1 MKRSLLLPVSLI
13 GLLALGALPLAG
25 QDVHSHYEGLL
36 ERGTYALESG
46 EPAEAARLLRFA
58 CFGMLEQPPV
68 LADCL
73 TRLAVAQ
80 AAAGD
85 DEGFSDTF
93 RRLAEIEESFGA
105 YTDAPIAAGMRSAFE
120 TEAAARVP
128 ARILSSTPTFARLVP
143 AAEGDEVAAAPV
155 RPLAPEAGSGAQ
167 PESPSTGGQLD
178 AEERARLD
186 RARALLAAATDR
198 GQLEEPA
205 RIARE
210 VADANPASRQA
221 QHLAAVI
228 AYRAARWEEAVR
240 YFRQGGDPGDNAPET
255 LFYYAVSLYEVGERR
270 EAAEVL
276 RRSLPRLEPTPFVRS
291 YETKILGSEATADAA
306 LPGGEVR

>member
-1 MKRSLLLPVSLI
+1 MTRSLVLLSSLI
-13 GLLALGALPLAG
+13 ALLAAGAAPLSG
-25 QDVHSHYEGLL
+25 QGVHSHYEGLL

-85 DEGFSDTF
+85 GEGFSDTF
-93 RRLAEIEESFGA
+93 RRVAEVEESFGA
-105 YTDAPIAAGMRSAFE
+105 YTGAPIAPGMRTAFE

-128 ARILSSTPTFARLVP
+128 ARVLSATPAFARLVP
-143 AAEGDEVAAAPV
+143 AEESAEAVAGPV
-155 RPLAPEAGSGAQ
+155 RPLAPETA
-167 PESPSTGGQLD
+167 PEAPAEVEANGESLD
-178 AEERARLD
+178 AEETARLARART
-186 RARALLAAATDR
+186 LLAAATDR

-205 RIARE
+205 EIARE
-210 VADANPASRQA
+210 VADANPASREA

-228 AYRAARWEEAVR
+228 AYRAARWDEAVR
-240 YFRQGGDPGDNAPET
+240 YFRQGGAPGDTAPET
-255 LFYYAVSLYEVGERR
+255 LFYYAVSLYETGERE
-270 EAAEVL
+270 EAAEML

-291 YETKILGSEATADAA
+291 YVAKILGPEPVPDAA

>member
-1 MKRSLLLPVSLI
+1 MPRSFRLLVPLI
-13 GLLALGALPLAG
+13 VLLAAGAAPLAG

-58 CFGMLEQPPV
+58 CFGMLEQPPA

-85 DEGFSDTF
+85 DEGFADTF
-93 RRLAEIEESFGA
+93 RRLSEVEESFGA

-128 ARILSSTPTFARLVP
+128 ARILGSTPAFARLVP
-143 AAEGDEVAAAPV
+143 AAEGGEVASAPI
-155 RPLAPEAGSGAQ
+155 RPLAPEAGTEAP
-167 PESPSTGGQLD
+167 PEDPPAGGRLD
-178 AEERARLD
+178 AEETARLD
-186 RARALLAAATDR
+186 RARALLSAATDR

-210 VADANPASRQA
+210 VADANPASREA

-240 YFRQGGDPGDNAPET
+240 YFRQGGDPGDSAPET
-255 LFYYAVSLYEVGERR
+255 LFYFAVSLYEAGERE

-291 YETKILGSEATADAA
+291 YEAKILGSEPAVGAA
-306 LPGGEVR
+306 FPGER